1 MAKARFTDEQIA
13 DFLYQSK
20 NGVPDKLLC
29 EQYGFSISTLRRWQ
43 ALHAEDIRRELKQ
56 AESNAGKVFLAAIAV
71 ALLLTLVFSKSLGAL
86 VTPLFLLYCLHYI
99 RRFRAISAK
108 HIKAENTSLARYGLG
123 ANNAFYQFCWI
134 TIILI
139 ICALGYG
146 IVQLV

>member
-1 MAKARFTDEQIA
+1 MAKARFTAEQIA

-43 ALHAEDIRRELKQ
+43 ALHADGIRRELKQ
-56 AESNAGKVFLAAIAV
+56 AESNAGRVFLGTIAV
-71 ALLLTLVFSKSLGAL
+71 ALLLTLALSKSIGAL
-86 VTPLFLLYCLHYI
+86 IIPLFLLYCLHYI

-108 HIKAENTSLARYGLG
+108 HIKPENTSLARYGLG

-134 TIILI
+134 IIVLI

>member
-13 DFLYQSK
+13 EFLYQSK

-43 ALHAEDIRRELKQ
+43 ALHAEGIRRELKQ
-56 AESNAGKVFLAAIAV
+56 AESAAGKVFLGAIVA
-71 ALLLTLVFSKSLGAL
+71 ALLLTFAFSKSVGAL
-86 VTPLFLLYCLHYI
+86 VIPLFLLYCIYYI
-99 RRFRAISAK
+99 RRFHTLSAK
-108 HIKAENTSLARYGLG
+108 HIKAENAALARFGLG

-134 TIILI
+134 AIILI

-146 IVQLV
+146 IVRLT

>member
-20 NGVPDKLLC
+20 NGVPDQLLC

-43 ALHAEDIRRELKQ
+43 ALHAEGIRRELKQ
-56 AESNAGKVFLAAIAV
+56 AESNAGKVFLAATAT
-71 ALLLTLVFSKSLGAL
+71 ALLLSLVFSKSVGAL
-86 VTPLFLLYCLHYI
+86 VIPLFLLYCIYYI
-99 RRFRAISAK
+99 YRFRTISAK
-108 HIKAENTSLARYGLG
+108 HIKAENASLARYGLG

-134 TIILI
+134 AIVLI

-146 IVQLV
+146 LVRLV

>member
-43 ALHAEDIRRELKQ
+43 ALHADGIRRELKQ
-56 AESNAGKVFLAAIAV
+56 AESNAGRVFLGTIAV
-71 ALLLTLVFSKSLGAL
+71 ALLLTLAISKSIGAL
-86 VTPLFLLYCLHYI
+86 VIPLFLLYCLHYI

-108 HIKAENTSLARYGLG
+108 HIKPENTSLARYGLG

-134 TIILI
+134 IIVLI

-146 IVQLV
+146 IVQLL

>member
-13 DFLYQSK
+13 DVLYHSK

-29 EQYGFSISTLRRWQ
+29 EKYGFSISTLRRWQ
-43 ALHAEDIRRELKQ
+43 ALHAEGIRGELKQ
-56 AESNAGKVFLAAIAV
+56 AESNAGKVFLGTIAV
-71 ALLLTLVFSKSLGAL
+71 ALLLTFAFSKPAGAL
-86 VTPLFLLYCLHYI
+86 MIPLFLLYCVYYI

-108 HIKAENTSLARYGLG
+108 HIKEENTSLARYGLG

-134 TIILI
+134 AIVLI

-146 IVQLV
+146 IAQLV

>member
-1 MAKARFTDEQIA
+1 MAKARFTAEQIA

-43 ALHAEDIRRELKQ
+43 ALHADGIRRELKQ
-56 AESNAGKVFLAAIAV
+56 AESNAGRVFLGTIAV
-71 ALLLTLVFSKSLGAL
+71 ALLLTLAISKSIGAL
-86 VTPLFLLYCLHYI
+86 VIPLFLLYCLHYI

-108 HIKAENTSLARYGLG
+108 HIKPENTSLARYGLG

-134 TIILI
+134 TIVLI

-146 IVQLV
+146 IVQLL